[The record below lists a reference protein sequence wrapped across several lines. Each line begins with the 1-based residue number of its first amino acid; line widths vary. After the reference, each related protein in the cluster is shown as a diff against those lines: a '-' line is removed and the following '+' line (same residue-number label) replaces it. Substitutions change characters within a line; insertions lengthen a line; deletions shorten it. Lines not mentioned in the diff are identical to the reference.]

1 MSLVKMNLT
10 VLARSNG
17 VTIWNYNTIDDVG
30 FINRAGYFD
39 SASDMIRQGDMI
51 IVNVDGVVEPIIFVI
66 SYLLTTGQGRV
77 DVNNLDSGD
86 DPLISV
92 SFAHDR
98 IGQQSP

>member
-10 VLARSNG
+10 VLVRSNG
-17 VTIWNYNTIDDVG
+17 FTLWNYSTNDDVD

-39 SASDMIRQGDMI
+39 SAADMLRKGDMI
-51 IVNVDGVVEPIIFVI
+51 IVNVDDVAEPIIFVI